1 MQMGF
6 GLPISGSW
14 ATPAS
19 IAEIAKAAERHG
31 YASLWTFQRL
41 LFPATDPIPMPYRS
55 VHDPLVLTAYAAAVT
70 ETARLGVAIVNIPY
84 YSPILLAKMLTSLDV
99 VSGGRLDAGLGLG
112 WNADEFAAVGAPMER
127 RGARAEEF
135 LRCLRAIWSD
145 EPVEF
150 HGEFYD
156 VPPSYVDP
164 KPVQRPHPPLLL
176 GGGAEPA
183 LRRVA
188 RLADGWISASRFPA
202 AQVPGAIETIRA
214 AAVEAGRDPD
224 AIRIVIRGA
233 VKVRDTDSGDH
244 APLTGTID
252 KVRADIAAYADA
264 GATEFFVD
272 LNFDEQIGDPDA
284 DPDDSMRRAHRA
296 LEAFAPGAR
305 GA

>member
-14 ATPAS
+14 ATPPS
-19 IAEIAKAAERHG
+19 IVEIARRAEKLG
-31 YASLWTFQRL
+31 YSSLWTFQRL

-70 ETARLGVAIVNIPY
+70 ETARLGVAIVNVPY

-112 WNADEFAAVGAPMER
+112 WNADEFAAVGTSMER

-135 LRCLRAIWSD
+135 IKCLRAIWSD

-156 VPPSYVDP
+156 VPSSYVDP

-176 GGGAEPA
+176 GGSAEPA

-188 RLADGWISASRFPA
+188 HLADGWISASRFPA
-202 AQVPGAIETIRA
+202 ANVPAAIATIRSEA
-214 AAVEAGRDPD
+214 TEAGRDPD
-224 AIRIVIRGA
+224 TMRFVIRGA
-233 VKVRDTDSGDH
+233 VKVRDIDDDT
-244 APLTGTID
+244 PLTGTID
-252 KVRADIAAYADA
+252 KIRKDVAAYADA

-272 LNFDEQIGDPDA
+272 LNFDDQIGNPDVDA
-284 DPDDSMRRAHRA
+284 TVSMRRAHDA
-296 LEAFAPGAR
+296 LEAFAPTA
-305 GA
+305 

>member
-19 IAEIAKAAERHG
+19 IAEIAQAAERHG

-70 ETARLGVAIVNIPY
+70 ETARLGVAIVNVPY

-99 VSGGRLDAGLGLG
+99 VSEGRLDAGLGLG

-135 LRCLRAIWSD
+135 IRCLRAIWSD

-183 LRRVA
+183 LGRVA

-202 AQVPGAIETIRA
+202 ADVAGAIATIRTA
-214 AAVEAGRDPD
+214 AEEAGRDPEG
-224 AIRIVIRGA
+224 IRIVIRGA
-233 VKVRDTDSGDH
+233 VKIRDTDDD

-252 KVRADIAAYADA
+252 KVRGDIAAYADA

-272 LNFDEQIGDPDA
+272 LNFDEQIGNPDA
-284 DPDDSMRRAHRA
+284 DPGKSMRRAHEA
-296 LEAFAPGAR
+296 LEAFAPG
-305 GA
+305 

>member
-14 ATPAS
+14 ATPPS
-19 IAEIAKAAERHG
+19 IVEIARRAEKLG
-31 YASLWTFQRL
+31 YSSLWTFQRL

-70 ETARLGVAIVNIPY
+70 ETTRLGVAIVNVPY

-99 VSGGRLDAGLGLG
+99 VSAGRLDAGLGLG
-112 WNADEFAAVGAPMER
+112 WNADEFTAVGTSMER

-135 LRCLRAIWSD
+135 IRCLRAIWSD

-156 VPPSYVDP
+156 VPSSYVEP

-176 GGGAEPA
+176 GGSAEPA

-188 RLADGWISASRFPA
+188 HLADGWISASRFPA
-202 AQVPGAIETIRA
+202 ASVPAAIATIRSEA
-214 AAVEAGRDPD
+214 TKAGRDPD
-224 AIRIVIRGA
+224 TMRFVIRGA
-233 VKVRDTDSGDH
+233 VKVRDTDDD

-252 KVRADIAAYADA
+252 KIRNDIAAYADA

-272 LNFDEQIGDPDA
+272 LNFDDEIGNPDA
-284 DPDDSMRRAHRA
+284 DATISMRRAHDA
-296 LEAFAPGAR
+296 LEAFAPTA
-305 GA
+305 

>member
-14 ATPAS
+14 ATPPT
-19 IAEIAKAAERHG
+19 IAEVAKTAEKLG
-31 YASLWTFQRL
+31 YSSLWTFQRL
-41 LFPATDPIPMPYRS
+41 LFPAGDPIPMPYRS

-70 ETARLGVAIVNIPY
+70 ETARLGVAIVNLPY
-84 YSPILLAKMLTSLDV
+84 YSPILLAKMLTSLDA

-112 WNADEFAAVGAPMER
+112 WNADEFAAVGASMDR

-135 LRCLRAIWSD
+135 LRCLHAIWSD

-176 GGGAEPA
+176 GGSAEPA

-188 RLADGWISASRFPA
+188 RVADGWISASRFPA
-202 AQVPGAIETIRA
+202 AQVPAAIATIRTA
-214 AAVEAGRDPD
+214 ATEASRDPD
-224 AIRIVIRGA
+224 ALRIVIRGA
-233 VKVRDTDSGDH
+233 VKIRDTDDE
-244 APLTGTID
+244 APLTGTVD
-252 KVRADIAAYADA
+252 KVRRDIDAYADA

-272 LNFDEQIGDPDA
+272 LNFDEQIGNPDA
-284 DPDDSMRRAHRA
+284 DPAESIRRAHEA
-296 LEAFAPGAR
+296 LEAFAP
-305 GA
+305 

>member
-14 ATPAS
+14 ATPPS
-19 IAEIAKAAERHG
+19 IVEIARRAEQLG
-31 YASLWTFQRL
+31 YTSLWTFQRL

-70 ETARLGVAIVNIPY
+70 ETARLGVAIVNVPY

-99 VSGGRLDAGLGLG
+99 VSAGRLDAGLGLG
-112 WNADEFAAVGAPMER
+112 WNADEFAAVGASMER

-135 LRCLRAIWSD
+135 IRCLRAIWSD

-156 VPPSYVDP
+156 VPSSYVDP

-176 GGGAEPA
+176 GGSAEPA

-188 RLADGWISASRFPA
+188 HLADGWISASRFPA
-202 AQVPGAIETIRA
+202 ANVPTAIATIRSEA
-214 AAVEAGRDPD
+214 TEAGRDPD
-224 AIRIVIRGA
+224 TMRFVIRGA
-233 VKVRDTDSGDH
+233 VKVRDTDDD

-252 KVRADIAAYADA
+252 KIRKDIAAYADA

-272 LNFDEQIGDPDA
+272 LNFDDQIGNPDA
-284 DPDDSMRRAHRA
+284 DAAASMRRAHDA
-296 LEAFAPGAR
+296 LEAFAPTA
-305 GA
+305 

>member
-14 ATPAS
+14 ATPPTIVEVAKT
-19 IAEIAKAAERHG
+19 AEKLG
-31 YASLWTFQRL
+31 YSSLWTFQRL
-41 LFPATDPIPMPYRS
+41 LFPAGDPIPMPYRS

-70 ETARLGVAIVNIPY
+70 ETARLGVAIVNLPY
-84 YSPILLAKMLTSLDV
+84 YSPILLAKMLTSLDA

-112 WNADEFAAVGAPMER
+112 WNADEFAAVGASMDR

-135 LRCLRAIWSD
+135 LRCLHAIWSD

-176 GGGAEPA
+176 GGSAEPA

-188 RLADGWISASRFPA
+188 RVADGWISASRFPA
-202 AQVPGAIETIRA
+202 AQVPAAIETIRSA
-214 AAVEAGRDPD
+214 AAEAGRDPD
-224 AIRIVIRGA
+224 ALRIVIRGA
-233 VKVRDTDSGDH
+233 VKIRDTDPDTD
-244 APLTGTID
+244 APLTGTVD
-252 KVRADIAAYADA
+252 KVRRDIAAYADA

-272 LNFDEQIGDPDA
+272 LNFDEQIGNPDA
-284 DPDDSMRRAHRA
+284 DPAQSVRRAHEA
-296 LEAFAPGAR
+296 LEAFAP
-305 GA
+305 

>member
-1 MQMGF
+1 MGF

-14 ATPAS
+14 ATPPT
-19 IAEIAKAAERHG
+19 IAEVAKTAEKLG
-31 YASLWTFQRL
+31 YSSLWTFQRL
-41 LFPATDPIPMPYRS
+41 LFPAGDPIPMPYRS

-70 ETARLGVAIVNIPY
+70 ETARLGVAIVNLPY
-84 YSPILLAKMLTSLDV
+84 YSPILLAKMLTSLDA

-112 WNADEFAAVGAPMER
+112 WNADEFAAVGASMDR

-135 LRCLRAIWSD
+135 LRCLHAIWSD

-176 GGGAEPA
+176 GGSAEPA

-188 RLADGWISASRFPA
+188 RVADGWISASRFPA
-202 AQVPGAIETIRA
+202 AQVPAAIATIRTA
-214 AAVEAGRDPD
+214 ATEASRDPD
-224 AIRIVIRGA
+224 ALRIVIRGA
-233 VKVRDTDSGDH
+233 VKIRDTDDE
-244 APLTGTID
+244 APLTGTVD
-252 KVRADIAAYADA
+252 KVRRDIDAYADA

-272 LNFDEQIGDPDA
+272 LNFDEQIGNPDA
-284 DPDDSMRRAHRA
+284 DPAESIRRAHEA
-296 LEAFAPGAR
+296 LEAFAP
-305 GA
+305 